1 MTLHTYDG
9 VLPLY
14 ERTPPASFTR
24 GRPAII
30 PIGGELAAQS
40 TSSAERNRCWDSYER
55 GFDATTSGRDKPN
68 ITTEPGQL
76 RDESTNEATRM
87 ALAQLRRIS
96 GLTWEQLGQLFG
108 VSRRSVHFWASGKP
122 LNAEHEAQ
130 LLQVLDIVRTAD
142 RGSSRATRTALF
154 EVKQGTSAFD
164 LLLAKRFAEAS
175 ARLGDGMKP
184 QPRQLNEL
192 SAEAQAARLPLQP
205 EELVGAM
212 NDRVHQ
218 EPGRARAARTV
229 RNTRRETT

>member
-14 ERTPPASFTR
+14 ERTPPPSRTR
-24 GRPAII
+24 ERPTVISVC
-30 PIGGELAAQS
+30 GELATQS
-40 TSSAERNRCWDSYER
+40 TSSAERNRCWNSYER
-55 GFDATTSGRDKPN
+55 GVDGTTSGRD
-68 ITTEPGQL
+68 TTEPGQL
-76 RDESTNEATRM
+76 RVESTNEATRM
-87 ALAQLRRIS
+87 ALTQLRRIS

-142 RGSSRATRTALF
+142 RGNSRETRTALF
-154 EVKQGTSAFD
+154 EVKQGISAFD
-164 LLLAKRFAEAS
+164 LLLAKRFEEARAHLS
-175 ARLGDGMKP
+175 AGITP
-184 QPRQLNEL
+184 QPRQLSEL
-192 SAEAQAARLPLQP
+192 SAEAQAARLPLRP